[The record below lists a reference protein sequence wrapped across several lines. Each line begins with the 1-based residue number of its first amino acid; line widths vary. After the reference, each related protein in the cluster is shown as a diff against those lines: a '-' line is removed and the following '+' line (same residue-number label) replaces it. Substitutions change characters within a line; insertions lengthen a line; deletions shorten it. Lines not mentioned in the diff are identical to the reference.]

1 MQQETLKEIGRLA
14 CYNQRTL
21 CSNGGRLDLSMLP
34 RLYMIRPSGER
45 VLGTCPMD
53 ASRRF
58 NDTFAATYCGYVAYL
73 QPTGD
78 DAVNHLGHHLEVKL
92 VGIDSQSYSLG
103 NKGGIIHGRE
113 GSFGSAHGAI
123 FHIYGGTDLENKRQD
138 TALILYSKDH
148 GAFIDGFIMAADAV
162 YEHLSRRPVTGS
174 GGTTRFISVSQ
185 FQQDG
190 RRFDSAIPHIGLQT
204 YLGALK
210 WYLHAGDDRLDE
222 QDTERA
228 CRMWDNLLEYSKRL

>member
-1 MQQETLKEIGRLA
+1 MQLETLTEIGRIA
-14 CYNQRTL
+14 SYNQRTL
-21 CSNGGRLDLSMLP
+21 CSNGGHLTLDLLP
-34 RLYMIRPSGER
+34 RLFMVRPNGER

-58 NDTFAATYCGYVAYL
+58 NDTFAATYCGYVAFL

-78 DAVNHLGHHLEVKL
+78 DAINHLGHHLEVKL
-92 VGIDSQSYSLG
+92 VGIDSSMYSLG
-103 NKGGIIHGRE
+103 AKGGLVHGRE

-148 GAFIDGFIMAADAV
+148 GAFIDGFIMDGDTV
-162 YEHLSRRPVTGS
+162 YEHLSRRPVTGT
-174 GGTTRFISVSQ
+174 GGCTRFISVAQ

-190 RRFDSAIPHIGLQT
+190 RRFSSAIPHIGLSN
-204 YLGALK
+204 YLAGLK
-210 WYLHAGDDRLDE
+210 WYLHALDDRLD
-222 QDTERA
+222 DSASERA
-228 CRMWDNLLEYSKRL
+228 YKMWDSLLEYSKRL